1 MASSDCLNNILEKQ
15 LEKYENNSMDFRLYK
30 KLRKHQHQ
38 VTGPL
43 STEGMQAAANLWI
56 MRI

>member
-30 KLRKHQHQ
+30 KLRKH
-38 VTGPL
+38 
-43 STEGMQAAANLWI
+43 
-56 MRI
+56 